1 MTGIMTGF
9 FCADNPIKKTKFA
22 IFDNLIIILYM
33 MLGSVKRFAQ
43 AENDDH
49 AKDMDGLFAYW

>member
-1 MTGIMTGF
+1 
-9 FCADNPIKKTKFA
+9 
-22 IFDNLIIILYM
+22 

-49 AKDMDGLFAYW
+49 AKDIDGLFAYWYNRFTS